1 VEFYLSMKFNRS
13 VFFNILTIFLTLLIF
28 WLIKLAHLEFHFGDG
43 NVYYYMADRLLQGTL
58 PYRDFLIAD
67 PPLLV
72 ILLAGIKL
80 LIGNQLILFQTV
92 PLILESITAVLLFF
106 LSRQQLPKLA
116 KFIPA
121 LYLFSFLILSTT
133 DYLTGLHF
141 VNCLIVLAYFFR
153 KKPYLS
159 GIFWGLATLIKLYV
173 IPGFI
178 GWMIVLFMQKKWPQ
192 FKKTAIAYIATGA
205 LIMLPFLILSPDNVI
220 NHIILHQ
227 FNRPKGLSKL
237 NIFRFFIQHDLLLLL
252 TVGFNFYLTKH
263 KKFLIPLLCW
273 LIFYVI
279 FKDLYYLYLGV
290 MAPWIILSLV
300 NFWQAL
306 EKKLNCQKNNLGS
319 QLVLMSLIMLFFTQ
333 IIGLNFY
340 QKNIQQQ
347 GVFTQAPAVA
357 EYINTLPTKPLYGS
371 HEVAP
376 LVALLSH
383 RQLFDHQI
391 DTNAQLFGSGAL
403 DKNEISQAAAEQGVY
418 LLTKVADIPQSIDLN
433 QGYDGYFSPTV
444 FEQACQRLKIIN
456 GNDGDLFD
464 DVAVYDCHF

>member
-1 VEFYLSMKFNRS
+1 MKFNRS

-159 GIFWGLATLIKLYV
+159 GIFG
-173 IPGFI
+173 G
-178 GWMIVLFMQKKWPQ
+178 
-192 FKKTAIAYIATGA
+192 
-205 LIMLPFLILSPDNVI
+205 
-220 NHIILHQ
+220 
-227 FNRPKGLSKL
+227 
-237 NIFRFFIQHDLLLLL
+237 
-252 TVGFNFYLTKH
+252 
-263 KKFLIPLLCW
+263 
-273 LIFYVI
+273 
-279 FKDLYYLYLGV
+279 
-290 MAPWIILSLV
+290 
-300 NFWQAL
+300 
-306 EKKLNCQKNNLGS
+306 
-319 QLVLMSLIMLFFTQ
+319 
-333 IIGLNFY
+333 
-340 QKNIQQQ
+340 
-347 GVFTQAPAVA
+347 
-357 EYINTLPTKPLYGS
+357 
-371 HEVAP
+371 
-376 LVALLSH
+376 
-383 RQLFDHQI
+383 
-391 DTNAQLFGSGAL
+391 
-403 DKNEISQAAAEQGVY
+403 
-418 LLTKVADIPQSIDLN
+418 
-433 QGYDGYFSPTV
+433 
-444 FEQACQRLKIIN
+444 
-456 GNDGDLFD
+456 
-464 DVAVYDCHF
+464 